1 MYLNINNNR
10 HYCTRRIVKPQSV
23 TFIGV
28 EPEPEEISGT
38 IEMYRDDGFL
48 MSEDDTAGYERKEF
62 SGTVLVLTNEPVPPE
77 PPTPPEPTPREKREQ
92 AYETERIIE
101 YGDELI
107 TVDEANK
114 LWYQYAA
121 EGRSEVTDELTQK
134 IADAKNEIRRMYPD
148 ENIEEES
155 VNG

>member
-10 HYCTRRIVKPQSV
+10 YSCTRRIVKPQSI

-28 EPEPEEISGT
+28 EPEPEEISGV

-48 MSEDDTAGYERKEF
+48 MSEDDTAGYERKGY
-62 SGTVLVLTNEPVPPE
+62 SGTVLTLTNEPEPLA
-77 PPTPPEPTPREKREQ
+77 PPTPPEPAAREKRER

-101 YGDELI
+101 YGDEMI

-134 IADAKNEIRRMYPD
+134 IAEAKNEIRRMYPE

-155 VNG
+155 VDG